1 MILRKGHSN
10 DESDQDSVLD
20 EDDDGLDQNVNLS
33 ALDDEDSQE
42 VDTTPS
48 WLRPLAII
56 AVVVIVALVI
66 AAMVMAVKNKP
77 HKLTETSNNGV
88 TSLGS
93 AGHGGNEE
101 NVSNIS
107 SFMNDLGIP
116 KYYQQPYT
124 KISKTD
130 KATADQMAMATR
142 PPSAYGT
149 LVSKASNPKLTDDV
163 SKWKNSDG
171 TLNPDYSYI
180 TAENVIPLI
189 RDDLERLVNPV
200 YGGWTSLQNASRLNV
215 DGHQDNSSWGKFA
228 DMFASNVARGM
239 NDEAGVRKVAP
250 VFADWDRN
258 QYGRS
263 FPKRISDPI
272 VGTISNLNCDY
283 QIGGAYEDHVDCT
296 AHVKYAGKVAVYT
309 DDEKSQDSSVE
320 YKDKTVEK
328 DIKLHYAVNYTDR
341 QYSDRR
347 LLLTSVEQ

>member
-10 DESDQDSVLD
+10 EGSDQDSVLD
-20 EDDDGLDQNVNLS
+20 EDDDGLNQDVDLS
-33 ALDDEDSQE
+33 ALDDEEPQDD
-42 VDTTPS
+42 DTTPK
-48 WLRPLAII
+48 WLKPLSIVAVIIII
-56 AVVVIVALVI
+56 ALVL
-66 AAMVMAVKNKP
+66 AAIFMAVKNKP

-93 AGHGGNEE
+93 AGHGSTE
-101 NVSNIS
+101 NVNNVN

-130 KATADQMAMATR
+130 KATADQLAMATR

-163 SKWKNSDG
+163 SKWKNDDG

-200 YGGWTSLQNASRLNV
+200 YGGWTALQDAGRVNV
-215 DGHQDNSSWGKFA
+215 DGKQDNSSWGKFA
-228 DMFASNVARGM
+228 DMFASDVARGM
-239 NDEAGVRKVAP
+239 SDEAGVRKVAP

-258 QYGRS
+258 QYGKS
-263 FPKRISDPI
+263 FAKKYSDPI

-296 AHVKYAGKVAVYT
+296 AHVKYTGKAVVAIDGVKGDNPSIKY
-309 DDEKSQDSSVE
+309 E
-320 YKDKTVEK
+320 DKTVEK